1 MIPLPNVGAPS
12 TSAPSVDLIITNA
25 GQLLTLKGKTP
36 RQGKQMN
43 DLSIITDGAIAIQDR
58 SIIAVGTSAEINSQY
73 NSDNVIDA
81 KGGVVMPGFV
91 DAHTHLVFGRT
102 REDEF
107 ARRLKGEDYVVI
119 AKAGGGIKS
128 TIKST
133 RETPA
138 DKLYDDAHNRLQ
150 RMMMQ
155 GTTTV
160 ESKSGYG
167 LNVDSELLQLEVL
180 ARLDRESDADVIPT
194 FLGAHEF
201 PPEYATDHER
211 YIDILI
217 NEMIP
222 SVQMQGI
229 ARFCDIFTEAHV
241 YSIDQSRRILSAA
254 RDHGLMLKMHA
265 DEIDAI
271 GGAELAAEMGCISAD
286 HLGATSDAGM
296 EALLKAGV
304 IPVLLPA
311 TLFTLR
317 SNRYARAR
325 NMIDLGLPVAIATDF
340 NPGSC
345 NCDSM
350 PLVISLSCLQMGM
363 TPEEAISAATIN
375 AACAIKMEER
385 VGSLEIGKQ
394 ADILIWDASSYNF
407 IPFHI
412 GSPYISHV
420 IKKGR
425 IIHTGFSA

>member
-1 MIPLPNVGAPS
+1 MIPLP
-12 TSAPSVDLIITNA
+12 VDMIITNA

-36 RQGKQMN
+36 RTGKLMN
-43 DLSIITDGAIAIQDR
+43 DLSIITDGAVAIKGG
-58 SIIAVGTSAEINSQY
+58 IILAVGKSAEIGTLYTSET
-73 NSDNVIDA
+73 VIDA

-91 DAHTHLVFGRT
+91 DAHTHLIFGRT

-107 ARRLKGEDYVVI
+107 ARRLAGENYVTI

-133 RETPA
+133 RETPQE
-138 DKLYDDAHNRLQ
+138 KLYIDAFKRLQ

-167 LNVDSELLQLEVL
+167 LTVDSELTQLEVIE
-180 ARLDRESDADVIPT
+180 RLNQESDADVLAT
-194 FLGAHEF
+194 FMGAHEF
-201 PPEYATDHER
+201 PPEYAEDRER

-217 NEMIP
+217 KEMIP
-222 SVQMQGI
+222 SVQRQGI

-241 YSIDQSRRILSAA
+241 YNIDQSRRILSAA
-254 RDHGLMLKMHA
+254 QDNGLLLKMHA
-265 DEIDAI
+265 DEIEPM

-286 HLGATSDAGM
+286 HLGATSVQGM
-296 EALLKAGV
+296 RAMKVAGV
-304 IPVLLPA
+304 IAVLLPA

-317 SNRYARAR
+317 SKRYAPAR
-325 NMIDLGLPVAIATDF
+325 EMIDMGLAVAIATDF

-350 PLVISLSCLQMGM
+350 PFVITLSCLQMLM
-363 TPEEAISAATIN
+363 SPEEAISAATIN
-375 AACAIKMEER
+375 AACAIGMQDR
-385 VGSLEIGKQ
+385 IGSLENGKQ

-412 GSPYISHV
+412 GSPYLTHV

-425 IIHTGFSA
+425 ILCLQ